1 MFGLNPHQS
10 AVTAEPIKKW
20 PCLPPLYLHVFY
32 SLISKDN
39 RRNWWTAGD
48 GRCPSHILYLEL
60 VEIATMILCVFHR
73 IDVIWKFYLGWEPLD
88 GRALF
93 ILASCARGELLN
105 HSVESSLSR
114 GAVLCPVGCTAAA
127 SSPSTHKLP
136 GARLP
141 QVVPMKNVFRPHQY
155 LLLRE
160 ITPGSHVWME
170 GLDNKEGWMLKN
182 WCFWTVV
189 LEKTLESPL
198 DSKEIKLVNPKG
210 NQPCIFIVRIDA
222 ETEAP
227 ILWPP
232 NAKNRLIGKILMLGK
247 MEGRRRRG
255 RQRMR
260 WLGGM
265 TDSGHELEQTLGDG
279 EGQGSPACC
288 SPWCCKELDRT

>member
-20 PCLPPLYLHVFY
+20 PGLPPLYLHVFY

-93 ILASCARGELLN
+93 ISASCARGELLN
-105 HSVESSLSR
+105 HSVESSLSQ

-136 GARLP
+136 GA
-141 QVVPMKNVFRPHQY
+141 
-155 LLLRE
+155 
-160 ITPGSHVWME
+160 TPSPGRAY
-170 GLDNKEGWMLKN
+170 
-182 WCFWTVV
+182 
-189 LEKTLESPL
+189 EKCLQTSP
-198 DSKEIKLVNPKG
+198 I
-210 NQPCIFIVRIDA
+210 
-222 ETEAP
+222 
-227 ILWPP
+227 
-232 NAKNRLIGKILMLGK
+232 
-247 MEGRRRRG
+247 
-255 RQRMR
+255 
-260 WLGGM
+260 
-265 TDSGHELEQTLGDG
+265 
-279 EGQGSPACC
+279 SPAERNY
-288 SPWCCKELDRT
+288 SW

>member
-1 MFGLNPHQS
+1 MFGLNHHQS

-48 GRCPSHILYLEL
+48 WRCPSHILYLEL

-93 ILASCARGELLN
+93 ISASCARSELLN

-114 GAVLCPVGCTAAA
+114 EAVLCPVGCTAAA

-136 GARLP
+136 GAPLP

-160 ITPGSHVWME
+160 ITPVSHVWME
-170 GLDNKEGWMLKN
+170 GLDNKEGWVLKN

-210 NQPCIFIVRIDA
+210 NQPCIFIGKNPDA
-222 ETEAP
+222 
-227 ILWPP
+227 
-232 NAKNRLIGKILMLGK
+232 GKD
-247 MEGRRRRG
+247 G
-255 RQRMR
+255 RQEEKGMMRMR
-260 WLGGM
+260 RLGGI
-265 TDSGHELEQTLGDG
+265 TDSGHEFEQTLGDG
-279 EGQGSPACC
+279 EGQGSPVCC
-288 SPWCCKELDRT
+288 SPWCCKELHRT